1 MVAKGVSVKFKSYEE
16 TIPRVLDIIKFDV
29 ELAKQQTII
38 LKPSVQPDGT
48 VTKAGLVE
56 AVLKYCLAKKQ
67 GPAKVFIAE
76 GSDGASTD
84 DMFEAAGYNRL
95 AEHYPVSFIDLNTAA
110 VEHTQN
116 GEFLKFQSIAY
127 PVALKEA
134 FVISLPAPREHPE
147 VEYSGALANMLGAFP
162 AKHYAGWFST
172 TKNKMREHPLKYA
185 IHDILK
191 VKMPDAAII
200 DASDKGMLFVGN
212 PLEMDKQAAKLYKGD
227 WKNVQHLRLV
237 EESALYHQKKAEQ
250 RAREKELQSLM
261 PSALS

>member
-16 TIPRVLDIIKFDV
+16 TIPRVLDIIKFDL

-48 VTKAGLVE
+48 ITKLGLVE

-67 GPAKVFIAE
+67 GPARVFIAE
-76 GSDGASTD
+76 GSDGASTE
-84 DMFEAAGYNRL
+84 DMFEAAGYTRL
-95 AEHYPVSFIDLNTAA
+95 AENYPVSFIDLNTAA

-116 GEFLKFQSIAY
+116 GEFLKFESIAY
-127 PVALKEA
+127 PIALKEA
-134 FVISLPAPREHPE
+134 YIISLPAPCEHPE
-147 VEYSGALANMLGAFP
+147 LEYAGALANMIGAFP
-162 AKHYAGWFST
+162 AKHYAGWFSQ
-172 TKNKMREHPLKYA
+172 TKNKLREHPLKYA

-191 VKMPDAAII
+191 VKMPDATII
-200 DASDKGMLFVGN
+200 DASDKGALFVGN

-227 WKNVQHLRLV
+227 WKNVQHLRLL
-237 EESALYHQKKAEQ
+237 EESAVYHQKRAEQ

-261 PSALS
+261 PNTLS